1 MTLLLTTVGCAKDEH
16 KDKQQHD
23 CGCESEALS
32 TVSTVGEIYF
42 KTQVEPD
49 DDYYNDNFWII
60 EKFPG
65 SIENHYVVCNE
76 EITKNEFDVN
86 HLDLNWEVDEVK
98 WVSLEELE
106 NMGNLHFGIVT
117 LLEISKEQISQ
128 YLI

>member
-1 MTLLLTTVGCAKDEH
+1 MKTTLIFLMTLLLTTVGCTKDEH

-60 EKFPG
+60 EKIPG

-76 EITKNEFDVN
+76 EITKNEFDELKSSGNKIKVN
-86 HLDLNWEVDEVK
+86 FTRHR
-98 WVSLEELE
+98 
-106 NMGNLHFGIVT
+106 GI
-117 LLEISKEQISQ
+117 
-128 YLI
+128 

>member
-76 EITKNEFDVN
+76 EITKNEFDELKSSGNKIKVN
-86 HLDLNWEVDEVK
+86 
-98 WVSLEELE
+98 
-106 NMGNLHFGIVT
+106 FTGIKKTICKKTTAPATILYNRIVLT
-117 LLEISKEQISQ
+117 SIQKQ
-128 YLI
+128 